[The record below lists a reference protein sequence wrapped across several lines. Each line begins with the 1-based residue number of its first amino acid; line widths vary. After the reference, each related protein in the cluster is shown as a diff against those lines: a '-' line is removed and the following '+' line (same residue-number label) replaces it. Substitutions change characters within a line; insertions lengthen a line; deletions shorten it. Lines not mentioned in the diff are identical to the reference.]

1 MKRCTKCIL
10 PENYPGITFN
20 EEGICNHCINYKERK
35 YLGGDALKMEIDSF
49 LKTKKDRN
57 DNYDCV
63 LGLSGGRDSSFL
75 LYYLVKYLN
84 LKVLAYSVDHG
95 FIPEQTKQ
103 NMKNMTDILN
113 VKLIIEEHN
122 YLKKCIKHHILSW
135 LYKPSPAMIGMLC
148 TGCRIGMDM
157 GILNFAKNNNIP
169 VIIMGGTPI
178 EGAGYK
184 FDIMKINPNSNNIT
198 SFILGYLFRL
208 IINPKWILNSTCLI
222 TQIKEFY
229 CHYYRKIL
237 HIRKDLLKIEP
248 FYSYIGWKENEVIST
263 IENELKWKKNPN
275 TDSTWRGDC
284 DIALLKLYL
293 YKKTLGFNDI
303 DDGLSSLIR
312 DGQINREEAL
322 ERLKKEEEIPE
333 EVIKKI
339 FDKIGLNY
347 SNLEIALRKT
357 RENRNWRLTRK
368 PE

>member
-20 EEGICNHCINYKERK
+20 EDGICNHCISYKERK
-35 YLGGDALKMEIDSF
+35 YLGREALKTEIDSF

-57 DNYDCV
+57 YNYDCL

-75 LYYLVKYLN
+75 LYYLVKLLN

-95 FIPEQTKQ
+95 FIPELTKQ

-113 VKLIIEEHN
+113 VKMVIEENN
-122 YLKKCIKHHILSW
+122 YLKNCIKHHILSW
-135 LYKPSPAMIGMLC
+135 MHRPSPAMIGVLC

-178 EGAGYK
+178 ESAGYK
-184 FDIMKINPNSNNIT
+184 FDIMKINPNSNKIT
-198 SFILGYLFRL
+198 SFILGYLL
-208 IINPKWILNSTCLI
+208 HIIRNPKWILNGTCLI

-229 CHYYRKIL
+229 GHYYRKIL
-237 HIRKDLLKIEP
+237 HRKKDLLKIEP
-248 FYSYIGWKENEVIST
+248 FVSHIRWKEKEVIST

-275 TDSTWRGDC
+275 TESTWRGDC

-293 YKKTLGFNDI
+293 YKKTLGFNDK

-312 DGQINREEAL
+312 DGQINRKEAL
-322 ERLKKEEEIPE
+322 ERLKKEGEIPE

-339 FDKIGLNY
+339 FDRLGLNY
-347 SNLEIALRKT
+347 ANLEIAVEKAQEKINLI
-357 RENRNWRLTRK
+357 NNL
-368 PE
+368 